1 MTSWLHRLDSPL
13 GPIQAALDPE
23 GRVAYLGF
31 ADHEP
36 RTRLLAALAARS
48 GAFTTDPAV
57 AAALRRQLADYFA
70 GRRRTFDLPLALEG
84 TPFQRRVW
92 AALREIPYGETR
104 TYGEL
109 AARLGDPKLARAAGA
124 ANGANPVSIL
134 VPCHRVIG
142 AGGAL
147 TGYAG
152 GLDLKAALLRL
163 EGAHAAKA

>member
-36 RTRLLAALAARS
+36 RTRLMAALAARS
-48 GAFTTDPAV
+48 RGFATSPA
-57 AAALRRQLADYFA
+57 ATEALRRQLADYFT

-142 AGGAL
+142 ARGTL

-163 EGAHAAKA
+163 EGARIPGA